1 MINNHSILEI
11 QYIEKARKGNVYGGF
26 VTPSYIVAMH
36 GTTYQ
41 TACRWLKK
49 CRVRLQKKNIP
60 ISDWALHL
68 GYSSVEKYEI
78 EIGRNLK

>member
-1 MINNHSILEI
+1 MTENVAILEN
-11 QYIEKARKGNVYGGF
+11 QYIEKARKRNVYGCF
-26 VTPSYIVAMH
+26 VTPSYIVTMH

-49 CRVRLQKKNIP
+49 CRVRMQKKNIS

-68 GYSSVEKYEI
+68 GYISVEKYEI